1 MIKKNIS
8 SETINCDYCRN
19 YQDNKVQGLKHIYH
33 PYKMKTGIVLLSLKT
48 VLDRR
53 LEYKKIKKD
62 VSDYC
67 RSYYNDD
74 NLSTTANNDK

>member
-1 MIKKNIS
+1 
-8 SETINCDYCRN
+8 
-19 YQDNKVQGLKHIYH
+19 
-33 PYKMKTGIVLLSLKT
+33 MKTGIVLLSLKT